1 MNGPSKS
8 NFSLHEK
15 TPLLSQALLLLSTID
30 SSALCFFTI
39 GGLLS
44 SKPIKQNKLV
54 SLKTLSWSFRS
65 PLAFSSVWLGIST
78 SINFGFNEQGSEEVQ
93 PEDNALE
100 SNPIIEE
107 IVQESIEIEQEIV
120 TQETIETEIIEV
132 PKEVKK
138 EILKEKEPEEKQ
150 EEVIIKKVE
159 PIVNKKALYTGSKK
173 KEKQSD
179 GNKNTAGNQGS
190 FEGDINSTKY
200 EGGGIGVDGEAY
212 QLLGRSVAYKAKPIY
227 KVQLEGKVVVDI
239 TVDQLGNVINAIAG
253 VKGSTTLNSQLLKR
267 AKEAALKTK
276 FSAKESAPSRQ
287 QGKIIYNFQ
296 LN

>member
-1 MNGPSKS
+1 MTSSEKKNKRNGIIGTIL
-8 NFSLHEK
+8 FH
-15 TPLLSQALLLLSTID
+15 ALLLLSF
-30 SSALCFFTI
+30 LFM
-39 GGLLS
+39 GLTYRI
-44 SKPIKQNKLV
+44 P
-54 SLKTLSWSFRS
+54 
-65 PLAFSSVWLGIST
+65 PPPEEGI
-78 SINFGFNEQGSEEVQ
+78 SINFGFDEQGSKEVQ
-93 PEDNALE
+93 PEDNSLE

-150 EEVIIKKVE
+150 EEVIIEKVE
-159 PIVNKKALYTGSKK
+159 PVVNKKALYTGTKK

-179 GNKNTAGNQGS
+179 GNKNKAGNQGS
-190 FEGDINSTKY
+190 VEGDINSTKY

>member
-1 MNGPSKS
+1 MTSSENKNKRNGIVGTIL
-8 NFSLHEK
+8 FH
-15 TPLLSQALLLLSTID
+15 ALLLLSF
-30 SSALCFFTI
+30 LFM
-39 GGLLS
+39 GLTY
-44 SKPIKQNKLV
+44 KIP
-54 SLKTLSWSFRS
+54 
-65 PLAFSSVWLGIST
+65 PPPEEGI
-78 SINFGFNEQGSEEVQ
+78 SINFGFEEQGSDQIQ
-93 PEDNALE
+93 PQDNSLE
-100 SNPIIEE
+100 SNPVIEE
-107 IVQESIEIEQEIV
+107 VIQESIEIEQEII

-132 PKEVKK
+132 PKEIKK
-138 EILKEKEPEEKQ
+138 EIPKEKEPEEKQ
-150 EEVIIKKVE
+150 EEVIIEKVE
-159 PIVNKKALYTGSKK
+159 PVVNKKALYTGTKK

-179 GNKNTAGNQGS
+179 GNKNKTGNQGS
-190 FEGDINSTKY
+190 VEGDINSNKY

-212 QLLGRSVAYKAKPIY
+212 QLLGRSVSYKAKPIY

>member
-1 MNGPSKS
+1 MTSSEKKNKRNGIIGTIL
-8 NFSLHEK
+8 FH
-15 TPLLSQALLLLSTID
+15 ALLLLS
-30 SSALCFFTI
+30 FHFM
-39 GGLLS
+39 GLTYRI
-44 SKPIKQNKLV
+44 P
-54 SLKTLSWSFRS
+54 
-65 PLAFSSVWLGIST
+65 PPPEEGI
-78 SINFGFNEQGSEEVQ
+78 SINFGFDDQGSEEVQ
-93 PEDNALE
+93 PEDNSLE

-138 EILKEKEPEEKQ
+138 EIPKEKEPEKKQ
-150 EEVIIKKVE
+150 EEVIIEKVE
-159 PIVNKKALYTGSKK
+159 PVVNKKALYTGSQK

-179 GNKNTAGNQGS
+179 GNKNTGGNQGS
-190 FEGDINSTKY
+190 VEGDINSTKY

-212 QLLGRSVAYKAKPIY
+212 QLLGRSVEYKAKPIY

-239 TVDQLGNVINAIAG
+239 TVDQLGNVTNAIAG

>member
-1 MNGPSKS
+1 MTSSEKKNRRNGIIGTIL
-8 NFSLHEK
+8 FHG
-15 TPLLSQALLLLSTID
+15 LLLLSF
-30 SSALCFFTI
+30 LFM
-39 GGLLS
+39 GLTYRI
-44 SKPIKQNKLV
+44 P
-54 SLKTLSWSFRS
+54 
-65 PLAFSSVWLGIST
+65 PPPEEGI
-78 SINFGFNEQGSEEVQ
+78 SINFGFDDQGSKEIQ
-93 PEDNALE
+93 PEDNSLE

-132 PKEVKK
+132 LKEIKK
-138 EILKEKEPEEKQ
+138 EIPKEKEPEEKQ
-150 EEVIIKKVE
+150 EEVIIEKVE
-159 PIVNKKALYTGSKK
+159 PVVNKKALYTGSKK
-173 KEKQSD
+173 KEKQAD

-190 FEGDINSTKY
+190 VEGDINSTKY

>member
-1 MNGPSKS
+1 MTSSEKKNKRNGIIGTIL
-8 NFSLHEK
+8 FH
-15 TPLLSQALLLLSTID
+15 ALLLLSF
-30 SSALCFFTI
+30 LFM
-39 GGLLS
+39 GLTYRI
-44 SKPIKQNKLV
+44 P
-54 SLKTLSWSFRS
+54 
-65 PLAFSSVWLGIST
+65 PPPEEGI
-78 SINFGFNEQGSEEVQ
+78 SINFGFDEQGSKEVQ
-93 PEDNALE
+93 PEDNSLE

-138 EILKEKEPEEKQ
+138 EIPKEKEPEEKQ
-150 EEVIIKKVE
+150 EEVIIEKVE
-159 PIVNKKALYTGSKK
+159 PVVNKKALYTGTKK

-179 GNKNTAGNQGS
+179 GNKNKAGNQGS
-190 FEGDINSTKY
+190 VEGDINSTKY

>member
-1 MNGPSKS
+1 MTSSENKNKRNGIVGTIL
-8 NFSLHEK
+8 FH
-15 TPLLSQALLLLSTID
+15 ALLLLSF
-30 SSALCFFTI
+30 LFM
-39 GGLLS
+39 GLTY
-44 SKPIKQNKLV
+44 KIP
-54 SLKTLSWSFRS
+54 
-65 PLAFSSVWLGIST
+65 PPPEEGI
-78 SINFGFNEQGSEEVQ
+78 SINFGFEEQGSDQIQ
-93 PEDNALE
+93 PEDNSLE
-100 SNPIIEE
+100 SNPVIEE
-107 IVQESIEIEQEIV
+107 VIQESIEIEQEII

-132 PKEVKK
+132 PKEIKK
-138 EILKEKEPEEKQ
+138 EIPKEKEPEEKQ
-150 EEVIIKKVE
+150 EEVIIEKVE
-159 PIVNKKALYTGSKK
+159 PVVNKKALYTGTKK

-179 GNKNTAGNQGS
+179 GNKNKIGNQGS
-190 FEGDINSTKY
+190 VEGDINSNKY

-212 QLLGRSVAYKAKPIY
+212 QLLGRSVSYKVKPIY

>member
-1 MNGPSKS
+1 MTSSEKKNKRNGIIGTIL
-8 NFSLHEK
+8 FH
-15 TPLLSQALLLLSTID
+15 ALLLLSF
-30 SSALCFFTI
+30 LFM
-39 GGLLS
+39 GLTYRI
-44 SKPIKQNKLV
+44 P
-54 SLKTLSWSFRS
+54 
-65 PLAFSSVWLGIST
+65 PPPEEGI
-78 SINFGFNEQGSEEVQ
+78 SINFGFDEQGFEEVQ
-93 PEDNALE
+93 PEDNSLE

-138 EILKEKEPEEKQ
+138 EIPKEKEPEEKQ
-150 EEVIIKKVE
+150 EEVIIEKVE
-159 PIVNKKALYTGSKK
+159 PVVNKKALYTGTKK

-190 FEGDINSTKY
+190 VEGDINSTKY

>member
-1 MNGPSKS
+1 MTSSEKKNKRNGIIGTIL
-8 NFSLHEK
+8 FH
-15 TPLLSQALLLLSTID
+15 ALLLLSF
-30 SSALCFFTI
+30 LFM
-39 GGLLS
+39 GLTYRI
-44 SKPIKQNKLV
+44 P
-54 SLKTLSWSFRS
+54 
-65 PLAFSSVWLGIST
+65 PPPEEGI
-78 SINFGFNEQGSEEVQ
+78 SINFGFDEQGFEEVQ
-93 PEDNALE
+93 PEDNSLE

-120 TQETIETEIIEV
+120 TQETIETEIIEA

-138 EILKEKEPEEKQ
+138 EIPKEKEPEEKQ
-150 EEVIIKKVE
+150 EEVIIEKVD
-159 PIVNKKALYTGSKK
+159 PVVNKKALYTGNKK

-179 GNKNTAGNQGS
+179 GNKKTIGNQGS
-190 FEGDINSTKY
+190 VEGDVNSNKY

>member
-1 MNGPSKS
+1 MTSSENKNKRNGIVGTIL
-8 NFSLHEK
+8 FH
-15 TPLLSQALLLLSTID
+15 ALLLLSF
-30 SSALCFFTI
+30 LFM
-39 GGLLS
+39 GLTY
-44 SKPIKQNKLV
+44 KIP
-54 SLKTLSWSFRS
+54 
-65 PLAFSSVWLGIST
+65 PPPEEGI
-78 SINFGFNEQGSEEVQ
+78 SINFGFEEQGSEQ
-93 PEDNALE
+93 IKPEDNSLE
-100 SNPIIEE
+100 SNPVIEE
-107 IVQESIEIEQEIV
+107 VIQESIEIEQEII

-132 PKEVKK
+132 PKEIKK
-138 EILKEKEPEEKQ
+138 EIPKEKEPEEKQ
-150 EEVIIKKVE
+150 EEVIIEKVE
-159 PIVNKKALYTGSKK
+159 PVVNKKALYTGTKK

-179 GNKNTAGNQGS
+179 GNKNKNGNQGS
-190 FEGDINSTKY
+190 VEGDINSNKY

-212 QLLGRSVAYKAKPIY
+212 QLLGRSVSYKAKPIY

>member
-1 MNGPSKS
+1 MTSSENKNKRNGIVGTIL
-8 NFSLHEK
+8 FH
-15 TPLLSQALLLLSTID
+15 ALLLLSF
-30 SSALCFFTI
+30 LFM
-39 GGLLS
+39 GLTY
-44 SKPIKQNKLV
+44 KIP
-54 SLKTLSWSFRS
+54 
-65 PLAFSSVWLGIST
+65 PPPEEGI
-78 SINFGFNEQGSEEVQ
+78 SINFGFEEQGLEQIQ
-93 PEDNALE
+93 PEDNSLE
-100 SNPIIEE
+100 SNPVIEE
-107 IVQESIEIEQEIV
+107 VIQESIEIEQEII

-132 PKEVKK
+132 PKEIKK
-138 EILKEKEPEEKQ
+138 EIPKEKEPEEKQ
-150 EEVIIKKVE
+150 EEVIIEKVE
-159 PIVNKKALYTGSKK
+159 PVVNKKALYTGTKK

-179 GNKNTAGNQGS
+179 GNKNKTGNQGS
-190 FEGDINSTKY
+190 VEGDINSNKY

-212 QLLGRSVAYKAKPIY
+212 QLLGRSVSYKAKPIY

>member
-1 MNGPSKS
+1 MTSSENKNKRNGIVGTIL
-8 NFSLHEK
+8 FH
-15 TPLLSQALLLLSTID
+15 ALLLLSF
-30 SSALCFFTI
+30 LFM
-39 GGLLS
+39 GLTY
-44 SKPIKQNKLV
+44 KIP
-54 SLKTLSWSFRS
+54 
-65 PLAFSSVWLGIST
+65 PPPEEGI
-78 SINFGFNEQGSEEVQ
+78 SINFGFEEQGLEQIQ
-93 PEDNALE
+93 PEDNSLE
-100 SNPIIEE
+100 SNPVIEE
-107 IVQESIEIEQEIV
+107 VIQESIEIEQEII

-132 PKEVKK
+132 PKEIKK
-138 EILKEKEPEEKQ
+138 EIPKEKEPEEKQ
-150 EEVIIKKVE
+150 EEVIIEKVE
-159 PIVNKKALYTGSKK
+159 PIVNKKALYTGTKK

-179 GNKNTAGNQGS
+179 GNKNKTGNQGS
-190 FEGDINSTKY
+190 VEGDINSNKY

-212 QLLGRSVAYKAKPIY
+212 QLLGRSVSYKAKPIY